1 MIDLFYRIMASDS
14 GADGKRLLRKSSS
27 SKMGLKEKIVQIYE
41 IFFQVQIQ
49 FLCFEYDI
57 L

>member
-1 MIDLFYRIMASDS
+1 MASDS

-27 SKMGLKEKIVQIYE
+27 SKMVLKEKVVQIYE